1 MHANSDFEDQFK
13 SNDITIQKVKMR
25 QLPFTRSI
33 MFTKA
38 ELDDLRGNSL
48 YFVCTAR
55 LALESEM

>member
-1 MHANSDFEDQFK
+1 MNGDSNFEDQFK
-13 SNDITIQKVKMR
+13 SKDISIQKIKMS

-38 ELDDLRGNSL
+38 DLDRLRGNSL

-55 LALESEM
+55 LALESLM